1 MIDYGEICNQNRS
14 NMTNPIITLIFCAVV
29 AIGAMAQTETPDSL
43 TTQDPNAIMGR
54 PYKSFDITA
63 FCSYSSFHPSQY
75 LTDNNWDIL
84 CAFVQPGT
92 VAKLDS
98 LGIPYSKSQI
108 RLLEVGD
115 LLSSNKGVYTTS
127 MKIFDKFETEAIRH
141 QSKEFADSIFPM
153 IEPEIRRLISDFA
166 KAGYSKHTYSLIF
179 SYLLDSYIWDDERL
193 GPPVN
198 CEDHG
203 TWSGAYWAMFESRLH
218 DKIGTNGYGPVLQ
231 NWTDNLG
238 YWLSSSKLISFAR
251 EVIKTKGSPIENQDV
266 IDAIAGWGLTDEKG
280 NILIPILHKNNND
293 NIDNLCRSIT
303 NKLSDAVKK
312 YCSAW
317 NTAHNIT
324 SERVGQIIFYHEVMW
339 DLLDILESK
348 RMIAMPAILKGEE
361 VGRQHFGS
369 ICFIVIDDSE
379 KE

>member
-1 MIDYGEICNQNRS
+1 MLNRIIS
-14 NMTNPIITLIFCAVV
+14 STLFIIVAMT
-29 AIGAMAQTETPDSL
+29 AMAQAETTDSIK
-43 TTQDPNAIMGR
+43 TQESNAIMGR
-54 PYKSFDITA
+54 PYKLFDVTA

-92 VAKLDS
+92 VARLDS
-98 LGIPYSKSQI
+98 LGIPYSKSQL

-115 LLSSNKGVYTTS
+115 LLSSNKKVYTTS
-127 MKIFDKFETEAIRH
+127 MKIFDKSETEAIRH
-141 QSKEFADSIFPM
+141 QSKAFADSIFPV
-153 IEPEIRRLISDFA
+153 IEPEIRQLISDFA
-166 KAGYSKHTYSLIF
+166 KAGYAKHTYSLIF

-193 GPPVN
+193 GSPVK

-238 YWLSSSKLISFAR
+238 YWLSSGKLISFAR
-251 EVIKTKGSPIENQDV
+251 EVMETKGSPIENQEV

-293 NIDNLCRSIT
+293 DIDNLCRSIT
-303 NKLSDAVKK
+303 NTLSDAVKK
-312 YCSAW
+312 YCSA
-317 NTAHNIT
+317 
-324 SERVGQIIFYHEVMW
+324 
-339 DLLDILESK
+339 
-348 RMIAMPAILKGEE
+348 
-361 VGRQHFGS
+361 
-369 ICFIVIDDSE
+369 
-379 KE
+379 

>member
-1 MIDYGEICNQNRS
+1 MGDYSEICNQNRL
-14 NMTNPIITLIFCAVV
+14 NMTNRIITLIFCASV
-29 AIGAMAQTETPDSL
+29 AIAAMAHTETHDSL
-43 TTQDPNAIMGR
+43 TTQESSEILGR

-63 FCSYSSFHPSQY
+63 FCAYSSFHPSQY

-84 CAFVQPGT
+84 CAFVKPGT

-115 LLSSNKGVYTTS
+115 LLSSNNGVYTTS
-127 MKIFDKFETEAIRH
+127 MKIFDKFETEVIRH
-141 QSKEFADSIFPM
+141 QSKEFADSIFPV
-153 IEPEIRRLISDFA
+153 IEPEIRQLISDFA
-166 KAGYSKHTYSLIF
+166 KAGYAKHIYSLIF
-179 SYLLDSYIWDDERL
+179 SYLLDSYIWDDKLL
-193 GPPVN
+193 GSPTN

-238 YWLSSSKLISFAR
+238 YWLSSGKLLSFAR
-251 EVIKTKGSPIENQDV
+251 EVVKTKGSRIENQEV

-280 NILIPILHKNNND
+280 NITIPILRKNSND
-293 NIDNLCRSIT
+293 NIDNLCKSII

-317 NTAHNIT
+317 NTEHNIT
-324 SERVGQIIFYHEVMW
+324 S
-339 DLLDILESK
+339 DI
-348 RMIAMPAILKGEE
+348 
-361 VGRQHFGS
+361 VY
-369 ICFIVIDDSE
+369 
-379 KE
+379 

>member
-1 MIDYGEICNQNRS
+1 
-14 NMTNPIITLIFCAVV
+14 MTNPIITLIFCAVV

-127 MKIFDKFETEAIRH
+127 MKIFDKSETEAIRH
-141 QSKEFADSIFPM
+141 QSKEFADSIFPV

-179 SYLLDSYIWDDERL
+179 SYLLDSYIWDDEQL

-280 NILIPILHKNNND
+280 NIQIPILHKNNND
-293 NIDNLCRSIT
+293 NTDNLCRSIT

-361 VGRQHFGS
+361 VGKQHFGS
-369 ICFIVIDDSE
+369 ICFIVIDDPE